1 MSAKDTKKVALKS
14 LAKMSNADFLAEV
27 AARAPQFK
35 ELAAQDAKEV
45 FTEKGFE
52 ALQNIYSANGD
63 PVSDFYNIA
72 LLVGLQYVDMV
83 QFSNPLD
90 EYGIIERFNMNLGAY
105 MEHFRVGR
113 IKNVNPGWIGL
124 ENGDSRDDLEVRKPN
139 IITDFYGLNWN
150 YQNWITLQDFDLK
163 GGWLRESG
171 IGETNAAIYNMIG
184 LDRVDTEYA
193 KFFEV
198 LSGAIN
204 SVQHP
209 LQPSQ
214 VMELAADLS
223 TEAGVRGFIKF
234 VKNVARS
241 ISSVPSTDM
250 YNAAKYP
257 NGNDA
262 KNKMVILVREGVLSD
277 IEDVLG
283 YAFNPEKL
291 SLPFA
296 IHEVPNFG
304 GMTLYDATGTTKL
317 QVVYDK
323 NGVAVGGVDAA
334 ATVNGYAT
342 KRKSDG
348 RWIVNITSGGATA
361 DTTIA
366 EFERGETTEV
376 DETNA
381 DVVAV
386 CIERGAIFELI
397 QNEMKVEVKRSFRG
411 QYDNTWFSQPNNGI
425 NYNHTKNLIVFKKP
439 SN

>member
-1 MSAKDTKKVALKS
+1 MADKKTKTVSLKT
-14 LAKMSNADFLAEV
+14 LRAMSNADFLAEV

-35 ELAAQDAKEV
+35 ELASQKAEDV
-45 FTEKGFE
+45 FSEAGFE
-52 ALQNIYSANGD
+52 ALSNIYSANGN
-63 PVSDFYNIA
+63 PVSDFYNVA

-90 EYGIIERFNMNLGAY
+90 EYGIVERFNMDMGAY
-105 MEHFRVGR
+105 MERFRVGR
-113 IKNVNPGWIGL
+113 IKNVSPGWIGL
-124 ENGDSRDDLEVRKPN
+124 EDGDTRDDLEVRKAN
-139 IITDFYGLNWN
+139 IITDFYGRNWN

-163 GGWLRESG
+163 GGWLRENG
-171 IGETNAAIYNMIG
+171 IAETNAAIYNMIG
-184 LDRVDTEYA
+184 LDRVETEYA

-204 SVQHP
+204 SVAHP
-209 LQPSQ
+209 LQDSQ
-214 VMELAADLS
+214 VMTLAGDLTS
-223 TEAGVRGFIKF
+223 EANVRAFIKF

-241 ISSVPSTDM
+241 ISAVPSTDM

-262 KNKMVILVREGVLSD
+262 KNRMVILVREGVLSE

-291 SLPFA
+291 SLPFE

-304 GMTLYDATGTTKL
+304 GMTLYDSTGTTKL

-348 RWIVNITSGGATA
+348 RYIVNITSGGATA
-361 DTTIA
+361 DTTFA
-366 EFERGETTEV
+366 EFDRGETTEV

-381 DVVAV
+381 DIVAV
-386 CIERGAIFELI
+386 LIERGAIFELI

-411 QYDNTWFSQPNNGI
+411 QYDNTWFSQPNNGT
-425 NYNHTKNLIVFKKP
+425 NYNHTKNLVVFKKP

>member
-1 MSAKDTKKVALKS
+1 MATKTTKVNLKS
-14 LAKMSNADFLAEV
+14 LAKMSNSDFLAEV

-35 ELAAQDAKEV
+35 ELCSKKSEEV
-45 FTEKGFE
+45 FSEKGFE
-52 ALQNIYSANGD
+52 ALSQIYSPNGN
-63 PVSDFYNIA
+63 PVSDFYNVA

-83 QFSNPLD
+83 DFSNPLD
-90 EYGIIERFNMNLGAY
+90 EYGLIERFNMPMSAY
-105 MEHFRVGR
+105 MERFRVGR
-113 IKNVNPGWIGL
+113 IKNVSPGFIGL
-124 ENGDSRDDLEVRKPN
+124 EDGDSRDDYEVRKPQ

-163 GGWLRESG
+163 GGWIRENG
-171 IGETNAAIYNMIG
+171 IAETNAAIYNMIG
-184 LDRVDTEYA
+184 LDRVETEYA

-204 SVQHP
+204 STDHP

-214 VMELAADLS
+214 IMELTSDLS
-223 TEAGVRGFIKF
+223 TESGVRSFIKF

-241 ISSVPSTDM
+241 IGAVPSIDL

-257 NGNDA
+257 NGNKA
-262 KNKMVILVREGVLSD
+262 KEKMKILVREGVLSD

-291 SLPFA
+291 SLPFE

-304 GMTLYDATGTTKL
+304 GMTLYDAAGTTKL

-323 NGVAVGGVDAA
+323 NGVAVGGVDAL

-348 RWIVNITSGGATA
+348 RYIVNITSGGSTA
-361 DTTIA
+361 DTTIN
-366 EFERGETTEV
+366 EFDRGETTEV
-376 DETNA
+376 DELNK
-381 DVVAV
+381 DIVAV
-386 CIERGAIFELI
+386 CVERGAIFELI
-397 QNEMKVEVKRSFRG
+397 QNEMKVETKHSYRG
-411 QYDNTWFSQPNNGI
+411 QYANPWFSQPNNGM